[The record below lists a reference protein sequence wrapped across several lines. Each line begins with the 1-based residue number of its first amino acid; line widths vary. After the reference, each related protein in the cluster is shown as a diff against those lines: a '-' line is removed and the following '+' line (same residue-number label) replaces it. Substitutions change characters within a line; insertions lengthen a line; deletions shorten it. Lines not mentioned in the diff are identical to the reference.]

1 MRDFDELPEFER
13 FCKKYNVEWA
23 YTNETPS
30 MDNLIYAKDYDVV
43 DIITTVIDK
52 AMIDKWKA
60 LGVKCIATRTIGYD
74 HIDSE
79 YAKSVGMGVVNISYS
94 PASVADYTVM
104 MMLMGCRKI
113 RYIMQRADIQDFSLK
128 GKLGME
134 LHNAT
139 VGIVGTGRIGKTV
152 INELSGFGCKIYAY
166 DIYESDEVKEKA
178 QYVSLD
184 EIYEKCDII
193 SLHAPATEDNY
204 HMIDKSAIDK
214 MKKGVMIINCARG
227 SLIDTQALIDGIDS
241 GKIGFA
247 GLDVIEHESGLYY
260 FNRMGEPLNNPQ
272 LAVLKSY
279 SNVLVTPHTAFYTDE
294 AVANMVENSIICAKK
309 FINAD

>member
-79 YAKSVGMGVVNISYS
+79 YARSVGMGVVNISYS